1 MTGVIDARAAP
12 ADDAST
18 DPTGPRVALLHS
30 NDEFAETLADLAE
43 ERSAYRV
50 DNFSTVRP
58 PRRRLPRFLA
68 EHFDGNTGE
77 YDLVQVDELLVNGPM
92 GAAAA
97 TALGLPLVAYF
108 RGWADHTNDHG
119 ALGRLTAA
127 RRHAQTALLLRAVD
141 RTLFISER
149 TRRAFDR
156 DFDLPEPA
164 VVPRP
169 IDVEGYVD
177 GTDPFADG
185 IDPFDADAPRLLTT
199 TNLAYRGKYRGV
211 TTILDGLRDVF
222 PDHPDLRYLVAGGG
236 RYEDTLRSHVE
247 SYEFRDR
254 VRVLGFRED
263 VPDLLAGADAFVY
276 VSFLDSFA
284 TTIPEAQAAGLP
296 VVAGD
301 RGGVP
306 EAVGDAGLVVEP
318 TADAIGDAVSSLL
331 DDETLRAEL
340 SAASRERMARFNE
353 ECVDGFVAAWDAVL
367 GR

>member
-1 MTGVIDARAAP
+1 MVASRLEAAVERTGTETVTAER
-12 ADDAST
+12 ST
-18 DPTGPRVALLHS
+18 PRVALVHS

-43 ERSAYRV
+43 TRSPYRV
-50 DNFSTVRP
+50 DNYSRVRP
-58 PRRRLPRFLA
+58 PRRRLPRLLA
-68 EHFDGNTGE
+68 DHLGGDASG
-77 YDLVQVDELLVNGPM
+77 YDLVQVDELLVNGPI

-97 TALGLPLVAYF
+97 TALDLPLVAYF

-127 RRHAQTALLLRAVD
+127 RRRVQTALLLRAVD
-141 RTLFISER
+141 RTLFISEP

-156 DFDLPEPA
+156 EFDLPRPA

-169 IDVEGYVD
+169 IDAEDYAD
-177 GTDPFADG
+177 GTDPFDG
-185 IDPFDADAPRLLTT
+185 DATRLLTT

-222 PDHPDLRYLVAGGG
+222 PEHPDLRYLVAGGG
-236 RYEDTLRSHVE
+236 RYEEPLRRYVAG
-247 SYEFRDR
+247 YEFGDR

-276 VSFLDSFA
+276 ASYLDSFA

-296 VVAGD
+296 VVACA

-318 TADAIGDAVSSLL
+318 SVDAIGDAVDSLL
-331 DDETLRAEL
+331 DDADLRAEL
-340 SAASRERMARFNE
+340 SAASEARMARFNGN
-353 ECVDGFVAAWDAVL
+353 CVDGFVDAWDGVL